1 MPKGKARQW
10 PARERLAA
18 IIDETGGN
26 AQAMAAVIARE
37 MPDGLP
43 VAAQTVRDLIRREG
57 LRDHQQRVRA
67 RNGEHPDGGKQP
79 TVPAGTRALEFDDPE
94 KLGNV
99 AELMRENGLST
110 TDWLPGPAVI
120 NRWGDPAN
128 YMRQVKFQLFP
139 RTGLLLPVRSDG
151 WQAPPRK
158 PRQAADGRRLTVIIP
173 DEHYPHHDPALA
185 DAFLQWL
192 RDHKPDRAIKNGDQL
207 DLAAFSRYLAN
218 PEHDGEPNPT
228 LQACYD
234 GTRAQVVAAGDQCE
248 WDWLDGNHE
257 ARLRTAILNHLRAAY
272 KLKRPDP
279 HPDDGDPDHW
289 PVLTVPF
296 LCRLD
301 ELGIRYHEP
310 HGEYHR
316 SLVVISPPNGEHPG
330 VAAMHGW
337 RVAKGAGVSA
347 LKTLD
352 DVAYHV
358 IVGHT
363 HRQGLTS
370 VTKRSLGHWGTVTL
384 TGCEAGTMAIT
395 RDGLGHAPGGPDWQP
410 GWATVTT
417 WEDGTHRFDL
427 AEYRNGRV
435 TWQGWDYKP

>member
-1 MPKGKARQW
+1 MPKGKPREW
-10 PARERLAA
+10 PGRDELLEQLAA
-18 IIDETGGN
+18 HAGN
-26 AQAMAAVIARE
+26 IERTAAAMRL
-37 MPDGLP
+37 PDGEPVTGQALRSALRRAGILDEAARLRVNAGADALGQ
-43 VAAQTVRDLIRREG
+43 VAA
-57 LRDHQQRVRA
+57 
-67 RNGEHPDGGKQP
+67 P
-79 TVPAGTRALEFDDPE
+79 PAGGRTIEFDDPA

-99 AELMRENGLST
+99 GELMRENGLST
-110 TDWLPGPAVI
+110 EDWLPGPAVI

-128 YMRQVKFQLFP
+128 YMRQVKFQVFP

-151 WQAPPRK
+151 WKAPPRA
-158 PRQAADGRRLTVIIP
+158 PRQAPDGRRLTVIIP

-185 DAFLQWL
+185 AAFLEWL
-192 RDHKPDRAIKNGDQL
+192 REFKPDRAIKNGDQL
-207 DLAAFSRYLAN
+207 DLATFSKYLAN
-218 PEHDGEPNPT
+218 PEHDGEANPT

-234 GTRAQVVAAGDQCE
+234 GTRAQVKAAGDQCE

-257 ARLRTAILNHLRAAY
+257 ARLRTAVLQHLRAAY

-279 HPDDGDPDHW
+279 HPDDGEPDRW
-289 PVLTVPF
+289 PLLAIPF

-310 HGEYHR
+310 AGEYHR
-316 SLVVISPPNGEHPG
+316 SLVVISAPTGEHPG

-358 IVGHT
+358 AVGHT

-370 VTKRSLGHWGTVTL
+370 VTKRSLGPYGTVTL
-384 TGCEAGTMAIT
+384 TAAEMGTMALT

-410 GWATVTT
+410 GWGTVTT

-435 TWQGWDYKP
+435 TWQGWDWKT